1 MAKKKGLTLEEHRKA
16 GILMKQAYENTVKLT
31 VIFANAYSR
40 ATGPYTSLDK
50 AMMALRKAKD
60 IADDLLF
67 KEHPDRADAKTYY
80 GPTKQDK

>member
-1 MAKKKGLTLEEHRKA
+1 MPKKKGLTLDEHRAA

-40 ATGPYTSLDK
+40 ATGPYVPLEK
-50 AMMALRKAKD
+50 AMMALLKAKN

-67 KEHPDRADAKTYY
+67 KEHPNLADAKTYY
-80 GPTKQDK
+80 GPTKQS